1 MTEECTTTVDR
12 KCTGN
17 TCTCPGGTPTIDGG
31 SGGTLC
37 EADKSVDCSACDT
50 GYTISETAGLG
61 LQTCIA
67 NTCTATQV
75 PNSDKSGSEAITG
88 TTGSTTTVTCATGYA
103 ETATF
108 VAECDTDG
116 TFNAI
121 TCAAEACTSITTN
134 TANGGVGTINTANG
148 GSGNNKYTSD
158 CDNVL
163 SGWSCTLTCSAK
175 GYSGTSAPRLC
186 TAGSFATLVE
196 PTCTADACT
205 DNTPDGG
212 SGNDAYTTNC
222 GSSDVASGSS
232 CTLTCSETGYSGSST
247 RLCTAGSFAALVAPT
262 CTADPNP
269 TCDDIDGS
277 GADFASCVTGTNHLK
292 AVLTGNCASSTCTVS
307 DCCDTNPTCTG
318 FDGCTD
324 GTNHLK
330 DSPGDSTCSTSTCQP
345 SECCDANPT
354 SCTAGKNGEE
364 CQNSG
369 TPSGTMED
377 CSCQCVPGFTG
388 DNCETEVQCEECQN
402 GGSVVGS
409 VAAND
414 CACQCVDDFTGSNCQ
429 DEPSSPPDNSNTPAP
444 AAESPSDP
452 SDTPSDPP
460 ASPETMYLVSSS
472 VAVVGMSSSDFN
484 GLPSATRTA
493 DPARIESFAQALN
506 ALLGVAM
513 DKIFNVRACGMV
525 DGQAPA
531 ICFVSALAD
540 SDRDGT
546 RRLDGE
552 ECAVFYEIGYASS
565 SDASAGK
572 ASIEQIVPAEFT
584 TEFIEAMNTNGVA
597 SSVTSQVSTTPSKQ
611 STIMEPKT
619 NDDDD
624 DVTVNPKCEDV
635 CPKGT
640 CDTVADASKPE
651 CEKCNDCHKE
661 ADATGDDN
669 ADATSTGDASPDSDM
684 TMIYGAAGGAI
695 LVAIIA
701 VALVMRNKKKRVTS
715 AKRMSEIDVG
725 MQMNDMESN
734 PMAGAMRSNPMPT
747 KNRQAKKKPSKK
759 DFNQL

>member
-1 MTEECTTTVDR
+1 
-12 KCTGN
+12 
-17 TCTCPGGTPTIDGG
+17 
-31 SGGTLC
+31 
-37 EADKSVDCSACDT
+37 
-50 GYTISETAGLG
+50 
-61 LQTCIA
+61 
-67 NTCTATQV
+67 
-75 PNSDKSGSEAITG
+75 
-88 TTGSTTTVTCATGYA
+88 
-103 ETATF
+103 
-108 VAECDTDG
+108 
-116 TFNAI
+116 
-121 TCAAEACTSITTN
+121 
-134 TANGGVGTINTANG
+134 
-148 GSGNNKYTSD
+148 
-158 CDNVL
+158 
-163 SGWSCTLTCSAK
+163 
-175 GYSGTSAPRLC
+175 
-186 TAGSFATLVE
+186 
-196 PTCTADACT
+196 
-205 DNTPDGG
+205 
-212 SGNDAYTTNC
+212 
-222 GSSDVASGSS
+222 
-232 CTLTCSETGYSGSST
+232 
-247 RLCTAGSFAALVAPT
+247 
-262 CTADPNP
+262 
-269 TCDDIDGS
+269 
-277 GADFASCVTGTNHLK
+277 
-292 AVLTGNCASSTCTVS
+292 
-307 DCCDTNPTCTG
+307 
-318 FDGCTD
+318 
-324 GTNHLK
+324 
-330 DSPGDSTCSTSTCQP
+330 
-345 SECCDANPT
+345 
-354 SCTAGKNGEE
+354 
-364 CQNSG
+364 
-369 TPSGTMED
+369 MED
-377 CSCQCVPGFTG
+377 CSCQCAPGFTG

-414 CACQCVDDFTGSNCQ
+414 CACQCVNDFTGSNCQ

-484 GLPSATRTA
+484 GLPSATRTEA
-493 DPARIESFAQALN
+493 DPARIESFAQTLN
-506 ALLGVAM
+506 ELLDVAM

-572 ASIEQIVPAEFT
+572 ASIEQMDPAEFT
-584 TEFIEAMNTNGVA
+584 TKFIKAMNTNGVD

-747 KNRQAKKKPSKK
+747 KNRQAKNKPSKK